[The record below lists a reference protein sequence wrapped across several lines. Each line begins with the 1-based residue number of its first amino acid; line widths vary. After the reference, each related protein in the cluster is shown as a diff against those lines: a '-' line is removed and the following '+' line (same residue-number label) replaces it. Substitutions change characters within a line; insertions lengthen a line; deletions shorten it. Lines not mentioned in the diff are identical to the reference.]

1 MNKTRYL
8 LYGLGIIILTLG
20 VALTILSD
28 LGTSPF
34 DALLVGLSKT
44 VGFTVGT
51 WEIIIALIMIF
62 CNSILKRNRP
72 EYLGLATALITGLSI
87 DIWLFLLEHFIEPD
101 IFFSKLIC
109 FGIGLI
115 VTGIGSA
122 IYLITNFAPI
132 PVDQSMLIIRDIL
145 KVNIMFSKTLIYVLF
160 LVLAFIFKGP
170 IGIGTVLTVCLGG
183 PILNICMPTMESR
196 INKLLMKK
204 SNHVENSP
212 SI

>member
-8 LYGLGIIILTLG
+8 LYGLGITILTLG

-51 WEIIIALIMIF
+51 WEIIIALILIF

-87 DIWLFLLEHFIEPD
+87 NLWLFLLEHVILPEIFI
-101 IFFSKLIC
+101 SKLIC

-122 IYLITNFAPI
+122 IYLLTNFAPI
-132 PVDQSMLIIRDIL
+132 PVDQSMLIIRERL
-145 KVNIMFSKTLIYVLF
+145 KVNYMISKTILYVLF
-160 LVLAFIFKGP
+160 LLLAFIFKGP

-183 PILNICMPTMESR
+183 PILNICMPTMKSR
-196 INKLLMKK
+196 VNKLLMKK
-204 SNHVENSP
+204 SNHVENSH

>member
-8 LYGLGIIILTLG
+8 IYGLGIIILTLG

-72 EYLGLATALITGLSI
+72 EYLGLVTALITGLSI
-87 DIWLFLLEHFIEPD
+87 DIWLFLLEDFIQPD
-101 IFFSKLIC
+101 IFYSKLIC

-122 IYLITNFAPI
+122 IYLLTNFAPI
-132 PVDQSMLIIRDIL
+132 PVDQSMLIIRDVL

-160 LVLAFIFKGP
+160 VLLAFVFKGP

-183 PILNICMPTMESR
+183 PILNICMPILER
-196 INKLLMKK
+196 RVNKLLIKK
-204 SNHVENSP
+204 SNHVENSH

>member
-28 LGTSPF
+28 IGTSPF

-51 WEIIIALIMIF
+51 WEIIIALILIF

-72 EYLGLATALITGLSI
+72 QYLGLATALITGLSI
-87 DIWLFLLEHFIEPD
+87 DLWLFLLEHFIQPD
-101 IFFSKLIC
+101 IFLSKLIC
-109 FGIGLI
+109 IGIGLI

-122 IYLITNFAPI
+122 IYLLTNFAPI
-132 PVDQSMLIIRDIL
+132 PVDQSMLIIRDLL
-145 KVNIMFSKTLIYVLF
+145 KVNIMSSKTIIYVLF
-160 LVLAFIFKGP
+160 LILAFIFKGP

-183 PILNICMPTMESR
+183 PILNSCMPYIERR
-196 INKLLMKK
+196 INKLLMKT
-204 SNHVENSP
+204 SNHVENSS

>member
-51 WEIIIALIMIF
+51 WEMIIALILIF

-87 DIWLFLLEHFIEPD
+87 DLWLFLLEHVIQPD
-101 IFFSKLIC
+101 IFISKLIC
-109 FGIGLI
+109 FGIGLMI
-115 VTGIGSA
+115 TGMGSA
-122 IYLITNFAPI
+122 IYLFTNFAPI
-132 PVDQSMLIIRDIL
+132 PVDQTMLIIREIL
-145 KVNIMFSKTLIYVLF
+145 KVNYIISKTIIYVLF
-160 LVLAFIFKGP
+160 LLLAFIFKGP

-183 PILNICMPTMESR
+183 PILNICMPTMER
-196 INKLLMKK
+196 RVNKLLTKK
-204 SNHVENSP
+204 SNHVENSH

>member
-51 WEIIIALIMIF
+51 WEIIIALILIF

-87 DIWLFLLEHFIEPD
+87 DLWLFLLEHVILPEIFI
-101 IFFSKLIC
+101 SKLIC

-122 IYLITNFAPI
+122 IYLLTNFAPI
-132 PVDQSMLIIRDIL
+132 PVDESMLIIRERL
-145 KVNIMFSKTLIYVLF
+145 KVNYMISKTILYVLF
-160 LVLAFIFKGP
+160 LLLAFIFKGP

-183 PILNICMPTMESR
+183 PILNICMPTMKR
-196 INKLLMKK
+196 RVNKLLMKK
-204 SNHVENSP
+204 SNHVENSH